1 VPEESKEVLLV
12 MLRNMR
18 EECRRDN
25 MAIPENQQ
33 MFMRHLIRITE
44 ELSRLAKDM
53 SELRT
58 SLQQDQED

>member
-1 VPEESKEVLLV
+1 MPEESKEMLLV

-18 EECRRDN
+18 EECRREN
-25 MAIPENQQ
+25 MAILENQQ